1 MNKIIIDAFGG
12 DNSPEEII
20 YGVIDAL
27 NEKDGFK
34 AVLVGKQDKIEE
46 ILATQSFDKD
56 RVEIVNATEVI
67 TCEDEPVAS
76 IRKKTDSSI
85 CVAFKVLKEDP
96 EAKIFVSAGSTG
108 AVLAGSTLKIGRIAG
123 VNRPALCPML
133 PTGIDG
139 KNVFLLDAGANAD
152 CKPINLCQFA
162 VMGSVYA
169 KILGVNNPKVA
180 LLSNGTEDEK
190 GNALNHEVF
199 PVLKEMKEI
208 NFVGNVEARDIL
220 SGEYD
225 VIVADGFSGN
235 VALKSI
241 EGTAKFVM
249 KSLKSVLTSSLKA
262 KLGALMLKSS
272 LYGLK
277 EKMDY
282 NNKGG
287 ALFIGLKKPVIKVHG
302 SAKRD
307 AVRTAILQA
316 SRYAEFDIVSEIE
329 KCLSAVTISEQN

>member
-1 MNKIIIDAFGG
+1 MNKIVIDAFGG
-12 DNSPEEII
+12 DHSPEEII
-20 YGVIDAL
+20 YGTIDAL
-27 NEKDGFK
+27 NESKSFI
-34 AVLVGKQDKIEE
+34 AVFVGKEDKIKQVLSPLKYDES
-46 ILATQSFDKD
+46 L
-56 RVEIVNATEVI
+56 VEIVNASEVI
-67 TCEDEPVAS
+67 TCEDEPVLA

-85 CVAFKVLKEDP
+85 CVAIKKINEDP
-96 EAKIFVSAGSTG
+96 DAKVFVSAGSTG

-123 VNRPALCPML
+123 INRPALCPSL

-139 KNVFLLDAGANAD
+139 KNVLLLDAGANAD

-162 VMGSVYA
+162 LMGSVYA
-169 KILGVNNPKVA
+169 KISGVENPKVA

-199 PVLKEMKEI
+199 PLLKEMKEI

-220 SGEYD
+220 SGKYD

-241 EGTAKFVM
+241 EGAAKFVM
-249 KSLKSVLTSSLKA
+249 KSLKSALTSSLKA

-277 EKMDY
+277 DKMDY

-302 SAKRD
+302 SAKRV
-307 AVRTAILQA
+307 AVKAAVLQA
-316 SRYAEFDIVSEIE
+316 SKYAEFDIVGEIT
-329 KCLSAVTISEQN
+329 KTLSALTLSE

>member
-1 MNKIIIDAFGG
+1 
-12 DNSPEEII
+12 
-20 YGVIDAL
+20 
-27 NEKDGFK
+27 
-34 AVLVGKQDKIEE
+34 
-46 ILATQSFDKD
+46 
-56 RVEIVNATEVI
+56 
-67 TCEDEPVAS
+67 
-76 IRKKTDSSI
+76 
-85 CVAFKVLKEDP
+85 
-96 EAKIFVSAGSTG
+96 
-108 AVLAGSTLKIGRIAG
+108 
-123 VNRPALCPML
+123 ML

-316 SRYAEFDIVSEIE
+316 SKYAEFDIVSEIE